1 MKPRFRV
8 IRTGLRTGFGTKPKS
23 ALYNLLL
30 AMTRQSVASEA
41 ASCPPVLQRQ
51 NASQ

>member
-1 MKPRFRV
+1 MNPRFRV

-30 AMTRQSVASEA
+30 VMNRPSVASEA
-41 ASCPPVLQRQ
+41 ASCPQVLPCQ